1 LPDPSASAI
10 RELARNIL
18 ARGEYGSM
26 NENPE
31 PQWLDWLRRFI
42 AWMGVTR
49 ANSPVLFWAVIA
61 AMSIIVAA
69 AIAQSVWSLRA
80 ALRAPAPPDRRFS
93 AGEPPDFFAEARQ
106 LAASGRFLEA
116 GHRLMIA
123 SFAVLAERSV
133 IELRPDRPNRWIRA
147 ALCDSALAEA
157 LAIEIGALVEQ
168 TERRW
173 FGNRESEPDIYL
185 HWLSVYQR
193 LLSSGG

>member
-18 ARGEYGSM
+18 ARGEYGL

-42 AWMGVTR
+42 AWMGVLR
-49 ANSPVLFWAVIA
+49 ANSPALFWAVIA

-69 AIAQSVWSLRA
+69 AIAQIVWSLRA

-133 IELRPDRPNRWIRA
+133 IELRPDRPNRWIRE

-157 LAIEIGALVEQ
+157 LAIEIGALVER

-185 HWLSVYQR
+185 DWLSVYQR